1 MPCSSSTSTA
11 MAVELWAAGAVASWL
26 KFTSQWTD
34 ISAFMQSKAQLLRA
48 CTLADS
54 KFLADFVCRH
64 DKLIPL
70 LPESELF
77 THQSSTSTVVA
88 RMRNPRFICS
98 LDMLRRDFRLRNDG
112 TKKTDWFMHEV
123 VDRWNIA
130 ILGDRWDTDLM
141 PLFQFDRGGTIWRP
155 WENWN
160 GASGWLRIDDDA
172 KSSVE
177 EEVRQRAFHRG
188 PVMGL
193 ARSTPWTAGP
203 RRCRG

>member
-1 MPCSSSTSTA
+1 MMPGSSTTSTA
-11 MAVELWAAGAVASWL
+11 MAVELRAAGTVANWL

-34 ISAFMQSKAQLLRA
+34 ISAFMQSKAPLLRT
-48 CTLADS
+48 CTSADS

-64 DKLIPL
+64 DNLIPL

-77 THQSSTSTVVA
+77 THQGSTSTVVA

-98 LDMLRRDFRLRNDG
+98 LYMLRRDFRLRNVG

-141 PLFQFDRGGTIWRP
+141 PLFQFDRGGTI
-155 WENWN
+155 
-160 GASGWLRIDDDA
+160 G
-172 KSSVE
+172 
-177 EEVRQRAFHRG
+177 G
-188 PVMGL
+188 PGKIGMVQVVG
-193 ARSTPWTAGP
+193 
-203 RRCRG
+203 